1 MGLKSWQI
9 LAQDIA
15 ALGKPVTGTDVVSLR
30 GSAGRILA
38 RAVIAKQPLPARTH
52 AVMDGYA
59 LGAVPPG
66 QYRLLAVKPERLAL
80 TESMVINAGES
91 VPLGTASVVLADKAS
106 IQDGQLVVRHPQ
118 AKDNIRRAGE
128 EFLADAEILKPGVQL
143 DARHAALAAAAGVET
158 LDVCLKPR
166 VALLAVHDG
175 AGALPHLAV
184 FSALLTGDHLDL
196 AEAVSIR
203 STMLEVQLQRLADRC
218 DVIVV
223 VAESLG
229 GEDGLLAK
237 AIRESG
243 GEATI
248 RRAALKPAKPVV
260 SGVIGGTPVL
270 GLAGTA
276 YATTVAAHLFL
287 RPLLR
292 HCAGLSGDDPM
303 IPAVAGFSRTREP
316 GRAEALPVHAKR
328 DGDRL
333 VLSPAGRFGQLSA
346 LARMDGFALIG
357 AESGDVLPGSAALY
371 HPLLM
376 PLV

>member
-1 MGLKSWQI
+1 MGLKSWQT
-9 LAQDIA
+9 LAQEIS
-15 ALGKPVTGTDVVSLR
+15 ALGKPVVGTDVVSLR
-30 GSAGRILA
+30 GSSGRILA
-38 RAVIAKQPLPARTH
+38 RAVIAKQPLPAQTH

-66 QYRLLAVKPERLAL
+66 QYHLVSGRPERLGVAD
-80 TESMVINAGES
+80 SVAIAAGET

-118 AKDNIRRAGE
+118 TKDNIRAGE
-128 EFLADAEILKPGVQL
+128 EFLADAEILKPGAQL

-158 LDVCLKPR
+158 LNVHQKPR

-175 AGALPHLAV
+175 VGALPHLAV
-184 FSALLTGDHLDL
+184 FDALLTGNHLDL

-203 STMLEVQLQRLADRC
+203 SAMLAQQLQHLVGRC
-218 DVIVV
+218 DLIVV

-229 GEDGLLAK
+229 GEDGLLAR
-237 AIRESG
+237 AITASG
-243 GEATI
+243 GEAVI
-248 RRAALKPAKPVV
+248 RRAALKPAKPVIT
-260 SGVIGGTPVL
+260 GAINGKPVL

-292 HCAGLSGDDPM
+292 HLAGIATGDPL
-303 IPAVAGFSRTREP
+303 IPAFAGFSRTREA
-316 GRAEALPVHAKR
+316 GRAEALPVHATR
-328 DGDRL
+328 EGTRL
-333 VLSPAGRFGQLSA
+333 VLTLAGRFGQLGA
-346 LARMDGFALIG
+346 LAAMAGFGLVDADAG
-357 AESGDVLPGSAALY
+357 PVRPGDPLLY

>member
-1 MGLKSWQI
+1 MGLKSWQS

-15 ALGKPVTGTDVVSLR
+15 ALGKPVAGTASVSLR
-30 GSAGRILA
+30 GSSGRILA
-38 RAVIAKQPLPARTH
+38 RPVFAKHPLPALAH

-59 LGAVPPG
+59 LGSVPPG
-66 QYRLLAVKPERLAL
+66 QYRLLPPKPERLGVAD
-80 TESMVINAGES
+80 SVAISAGEA

-106 IQDGQLVVRHPQ
+106 LQVDQLIVSDPQ
-118 AKDNIRRAGE
+118 LKDNIRRAGE
-128 EFLADAEILKPGVQL
+128 EFQPGAEILKPGTTL
-143 DARHAALAAAAGVET
+143 DARHAALGAAAGVAMFE
-158 LDVCLKPR
+158 VYRKPR

-184 FSALLTGDHLDL
+184 FSALLAGAHLDL
-196 AEAVSIR
+196 TTGVSIR
-203 STMLEVQLQRLADRC
+203 SAMLALQLESQTTRC
-218 DVIVV
+218 DLIVV

-237 AIRESG
+237 VVIASG
-243 GEATI
+243 GEPGI
-248 RRAALKPAKPVV
+248 HRAALKPAKPVITGMI
-260 SGVIGGTPVL
+260 SGKPVL

-292 HCAGLSGDDPM
+292 NLTGLAVDDPV
-303 IPAVAGFSRTREP
+303 IPAFAGFSRNRER
-316 GRAEALPVHAKR
+316 GRAEALPVYAKR
-328 DGDRL
+328 DGARL
-333 VLSPAGRFGQLSA
+333 VLTPAGRFGQLSA
-346 LARMDGFALIG
+346 LAGMDGFALIE
-357 AESGDVLPGSAALY
+357 AESGDVMPGSAALY

>member
-1 MGLKSWQI
+1 MGLKSWQT

-15 ALGKPVTGTDVVSLR
+15 ALAKHSSVTDEVSLR

-38 RAVIAKQPLPARTH
+38 RPVIAIHPLPAQTH

-59 LGAVPPG
+59 LGSVPPG
-66 QYRLLAVKPERLAL
+66 QYRLLPARPERLDLA
-80 TESMVINAGES
+80 ESVAIAAGEG

-106 IQDGQLVVRHPQ
+106 MQDGQIMVRAPHT
-118 AKDNIRRAGE
+118 KDNIRRAGE
-128 EFLADAEILKPGVQL
+128 EVLPGAEILKPRTRL
-143 DARHAALAAAAGVET
+143 DARHAALAAAAGVEVF
-158 LDVCLKPR
+158 DVCRKPR

-175 AGALPHLAV
+175 AAALPHLAV
-184 FSALLTGDHLDL
+184 FTALLDGSTLDL

-203 STMLEVQLQRLADRC
+203 SAVLAQHMQRLSARC
-218 DVIVV
+218 DLIVV

-229 GEDGLLAK
+229 GEGGLLAT
-237 AIRESG
+237 AITDSG
-243 GEATI
+243 SEPSI
-248 RRAALKPAKPVV
+248 HRAALKPAKPVIT
-260 SGVIGGTPVL
+260 GVINGKPVL

-292 HCAGLSGDDPM
+292 NLAGLPADDPM
-303 IPAVAGFSRTREP
+303 LPAIAGFSRTREP
-316 GRAEALPVHAKR
+316 GRAEALPVHARR
-328 DGDRL
+328 DGAQL

-346 LARMDGFALIG
+346 LAGMDGFALIE
-357 AESGDVLPGSAALY
+357 AESGDVTPGSTALY

>member
-1 MGLKSWQI
+1 MGLKSWQT

-15 ALGKPVTGTDVVSLR
+15 ALGKPVTGNDRVSLR

-38 RAVIAKQPLPARTH
+38 RAVIAKQPLPAQTH

-66 QYRLLAVKPERLAL
+66 QYHLLSGRPERLGVAD
-80 TESMVINAGES
+80 SVAIAAGET
-91 VPLGTASVVLADKAS
+91 VPLGTASVVLGDKAS
-106 IQDGQLVVRHPQ
+106 LQGDHLMVRAPQ
-118 AKDNIRRAGE
+118 TKDNIRRAGE
-128 EFLADAEILKPGVQL
+128 EFLAGAEILKPGTAL

-158 LDVCLKPR
+158 VEVSHKPC
-166 VALLAVHDG
+166 VALLALHDG

-184 FSALLTGDHLDL
+184 FDALLAGNHLDL
-196 AEAVSIR
+196 MEAVSIR
-203 STMLEVQLQRLADRC
+203 SAMLAQQLQRLADRC
-218 DVIVV
+218 DLIVV

-229 GEDGLLAK
+229 GEDGLLAR
-237 AIRESG
+237 AITQSG

-248 RRAALKPAKPVV
+248 RRAALKPAKPVIT
-260 SGVIGGTPVL
+260 GAINGKPVL

-287 RPLLR
+287 SPLLR
-292 HCAGLSGDDPM
+292 HLAGLAINDPL
-303 IPAVAGFSRTREP
+303 IPAFAAFSRAREA
-316 GRAEALPVHAKR
+316 GRAEALPVHATR
-328 DGDRL
+328 EGTRL
-333 VLSPAGRFGQLSA
+333 VLSPAGRFGQLGA
-346 LARMDGFALIG
+346 LAAMDGFGLIDADTG
-357 AESGDVLPGSAALY
+357 PVRPGDPLLY